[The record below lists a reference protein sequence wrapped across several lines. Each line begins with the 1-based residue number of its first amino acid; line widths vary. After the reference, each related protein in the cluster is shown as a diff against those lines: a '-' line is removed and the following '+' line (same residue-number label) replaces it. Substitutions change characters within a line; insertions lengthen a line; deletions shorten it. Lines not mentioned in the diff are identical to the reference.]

1 MIKEL
6 TTLPVLLFLM
16 KASFAQVSDVKDWS
30 SLTLEK
36 NETLAYAYDSL
47 LLESLVM
54 KEGSEIR
61 FLNDVYVQV
70 ENAFLGKNTKFNLN
84 GENGVNGKRGRGLTL
99 HGTSGEAGKRG
110 RDITFVVKFEQLE
123 SFTIET
129 NGGNGG
135 DGGDGKTPGRN
146 PAFGMKGDNGGDGG
160 RAGFGANAGNIKLY
174 YDSPNFLPLF
184 NGEGEHSI
192 YLISKGGQCGKA
204 GRPGNGG
211 RGGEEQVTIDPNT
224 GRVLSR
230 IPEGPKGEPGNTDR
244 YCQSGR
250 DGEIVIK
257 KNSS

>member
-1 MIKEL
+1 MIKKL
-6 TTLPVLLFLM
+6 SILPALLFLM

-30 SLTLEK
+30 SLTLEE
-36 NETLAYAYDSL
+36 NEMLTYADDSL
-47 LLESLVM
+47 LLENLVM

-70 ENAFLGKNTKFNLN
+70 ENAYLGKNTKFNLN

-110 RDITFVVKFEQLE
+110 RDITFVVKFDQLE

-135 DGGDGKTPGRN
+135 DGGDGKTPRRN

-174 YDSPNFLPLF
+174 YEAPNFLPLF

-192 YLISKGGQCGKA
+192 YLISEGGQCGKA
-204 GRPGNGG
+204 GKPGNGG
-211 RGGEEQVTIDPNT
+211 LGGEEQVVRDPKTN
-224 GRVLSR
+224 RVIS
-230 IPEGPKGEPGNTDR
+230 ITPEGARGEPGNRDP
-244 YCQSGR
+244 YCQSGK

-257 KNSS
+257 KNNA